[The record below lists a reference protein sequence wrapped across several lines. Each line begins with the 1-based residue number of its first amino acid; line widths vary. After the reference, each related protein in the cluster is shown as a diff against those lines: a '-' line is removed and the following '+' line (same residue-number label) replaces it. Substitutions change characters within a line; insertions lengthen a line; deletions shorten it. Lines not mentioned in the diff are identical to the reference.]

1 MNDQLPDCTPSDP
14 AMAERWRRTLDAMGI
29 HVVRTRLA
37 QSPGGSGANVG
48 GSRLIFAGIVPNCAR
63 TAASLAL
70 PRSSTRACDAAF
82 EALVTQIERIVH
94 PVENVVAMTR

>member
-1 MNDQLPDCTPSDP
+1 MNDQLPDYTPSDP

-48 GSRLIFAGIVPNCAR
+48 GLGQEHIAKGFVEQWLREQ
-63 TAASLAL
+63 
-70 PRSSTRACDAAF
+70 
-82 EALVTQIERIVH
+82 EAPPYT
-94 PVENVVAMTR
+94 P